1 MSTLPL
7 RIGINGRFFP
17 NNWRPALQEIAFART
32 NGFLALEFLGPE
44 EGLGEAH
51 LGAPPL
57 VVGEALRESGVTP
70 TLEMVV
76 RVDGSGRTALGATP
90 LEVLQ
95 ANLPAINALRVPYVH
110 WHLAPRIP
118 MSDPEIHVLEGVLV
132 PHLAQ
137 AVDLAHAHGF
147 RFSLEPNEPDLQL
160 FSTPGACAAALEAV
174 PNLGLVWDLNHTT
187 PAHLAGFKKLIP
199 RMTSLH
205 VSDTPLPEVNHHLPL
220 GLGTVDFTSYC
231 RELLREGFEG
241 PAILEIGGLPKSG
254 GFGRDTDDA
263 LRDSKARL
271 VNALREAMK
280 LEPSPSS
287 P

>member
-51 LGAPPL
+51 LGAPPP

-76 RVDGSGRTALGATP
+76 RVDASGRTALGATP

-110 WHLAPRIP
+110 WHLAPRIA

-160 FSTPGACAAALEAV
+160 FSTPGACAAA
-174 PNLGLVWDLNHTT
+174 
-187 PAHLAGFKKLIP
+187 
-199 RMTSLH
+199 
-205 VSDTPLPEVNHHLPL
+205 
-220 GLGTVDFTSYC
+220 
-231 RELLREGFEG
+231 
-241 PAILEIGGLPKSG
+241 SG
-254 GFGRDTDDA
+254 GGARPRPRLGPQPHHARALSRLQKAHPQDDVA
-263 LRDSKARL
+263 PRFRHAAARG
-271 VNALREAMK
+271 E
-280 LEPSPSS
+280 SSS
-287 P
+287 PARARDG